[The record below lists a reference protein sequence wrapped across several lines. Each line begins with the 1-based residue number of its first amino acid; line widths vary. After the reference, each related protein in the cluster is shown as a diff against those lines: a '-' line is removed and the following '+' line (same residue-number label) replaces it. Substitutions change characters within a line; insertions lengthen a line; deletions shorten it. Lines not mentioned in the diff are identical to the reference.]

1 MNKNRFAG
9 AVANDSDDEVQQK
22 VTKTQKKKEER
33 KITDKAPPK
42 IKAPDQKNLEA
53 EGFTVNQTQQARP

>member
-9 AVANDSDDEVQQK
+9 AVANDSDDDVKQ

-33 KITDKAPPK
+33 KITEKAPPK
-42 IKAPDQKNLEA
+42 IRAPDQKNREA